1 MPANAPKTTLKERTL
16 DADVRSSQWLADGN
30 EARESG
36 DMVKAEKCYAK
47 SQFWLDRYNLLAG
60 KGEKSGPRR

>member
-1 MPANAPKTTLKERTL
+1 MPISAPKTTLKERTL
-16 DADVRSSQWLADGN
+16 DADVRCSQWLADGN

-36 DMVKAEKCYAK
+36 DTAKAEKCYAK

-60 KGEKSGPRR
+60 KGEKPAPRQ